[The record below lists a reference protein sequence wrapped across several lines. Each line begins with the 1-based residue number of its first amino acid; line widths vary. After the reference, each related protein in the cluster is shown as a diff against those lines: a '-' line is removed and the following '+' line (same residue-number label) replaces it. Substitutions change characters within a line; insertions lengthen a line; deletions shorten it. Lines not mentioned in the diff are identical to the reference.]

1 MSYEE
6 DSRFRDH
13 HARQHKPCAKRRE
26 VLGVPVRSEA
36 TNGLTDLLG
45 APTLSNNIGNNA
57 VTVPAMIKVKVT
69 AIGNSMGIILPKEAL
84 TKLHADKGDVLFLVD
99 TPEGLT
105 LTPYQ
110 QDFEA
115 QMDAAEKVM
124 KKYRNALHELAK

>member
-1 MSYEE
+1 MREQ
-6 DSRFRDH
+6 
-13 HARQHKPCAKRRE
+13 ARSAERP
-26 VLGVPVRSEA
+26 SEPQA
-36 TNGLTDLLG
+36 NGLTALLG
-45 APTLSNNIGNNA
+45 APTLSNNIRNNFFR
-57 VTVPAMIKVKVT
+57 VPVMIKVKVT

-84 TKLHADKGDVLFLVD
+84 TKLHAGKGDLLFLVD